1 MQGSVSD
8 LLEAYFSL
16 CTSASMGIF
25 PDIDRE
31 NIALF
36 LKCFPDIYCA
46 QFFGDV
52 CENNSK

>member
-1 MQGSVSD
+1 MQVSVSD

-25 PDIDRE
+25 PDIDGE
-31 NIALF
+31 NTTLF